1 MDEIRDIPFVISNI
15 PVRNGAM
22 KQEGICKTSKIGTK
36 ILEITYN
43 IELDWSIETITEK
56 ITINP
61 PIIRIVDVA
70 FVILELKAS
79 PRLESDSWFLDWL
92 FLSLNTTELVDL
104 AFPCFQNLNKKP
116 TVKHAKMCVIN
127 NNMPIVELPNILIPT
142 VPIIN
147 RGPELF
153 VKLSNLSHS
162 VLDKILFFLKLQAI
176 FAPTG

>member
-22 KQEGICKTSKIGTK
+22 KLEGICKTSKIGTK

-79 PRLESDSWFLDWL
+79 PRLESDSWFLDWF
-92 FLSLNTTELVDL
+92 FLSLNTTELVDSE
-104 AFPCFQNLNKKP
+104 FPCFQNLNKKP

>member
-79 PRLESDSWFLDWL
+79 PRLESDSWFLD
-92 FLSLNTTELVDL
+92 
-104 AFPCFQNLNKKP
+104 
-116 TVKHAKMCVIN
+116 
-127 NNMPIVELPNILIPT
+127 
-142 VPIIN
+142 
-147 RGPELF
+147 
-153 VKLSNLSHS
+153 
-162 VLDKILFFLKLQAI
+162 
-176 FAPTG
+176 